1 MSKITKSILGV
12 FVVILVLLIVGVV
25 AIGLFADSAVKAG
38 IETAGSKALNVK
50 VSVDKVDLS
59 IIGGSLGFSDLV
71 IGNPPGYQ
79 HDNLLQLNE
88 ANIKVDTRS
97 LLTDK
102 VRINEIRMDGMNLVL
117 EQKGISN
124 NLNEII
130 KSIPHSS
137 KTEAEPTGKK
147 LNIDN
152 LEISN
157 VVVNV
162 KLLPVPGKVDTV
174 TLKLSPIKMTD
185 LGSDDKLDIATLTS
199 KILLAI
205 AGGVAEQGAGVLPKD
220 MVNTMTSTMGKVV
233 DMGIDIIGDGTGT
246 GQEAIKGTEDIGK
259 GITEGL
265 KGILKP
271 KQDQ

>member
-1 MSKITKSILGV
+1 MSKLAKSVLGV

-38 IETAGSKALNVK
+38 IESAGSKALNVK
-50 VSVDKVDLS
+50 VSVEDVDLS
-59 IIGGSLGFSDLV
+59 IISGSLGLGDLV

-79 HDNLLQLNE
+79 HDSLLQLNK
-88 ANIKVDTRS
+88 ADIKVDTRS
-97 LLTDK
+97 LLTDR
-102 VRINEIRMDGMNLVL
+102 VRINDIKMDGLNLVL
-117 EQKGISN
+117 EQKGISS
-124 NLNEII
+124 NLNEVI
-130 KSIPHSS
+130 KSIQHGP
-137 KTEAEPTGKK
+137 KTEAEPSGKK
-147 LNIDN
+147 LNINN
-152 LEISN
+152 LDISN
-157 VVVNV
+157 VVVTI
-162 KLLPVPGKVDTV
+162 KLLPVPGQADTV

-185 LGSDDKLDIATLTS
+185 LGSDDKLDTATLVG

-233 DMGIDIIGDGTGT
+233 DMGMDIIGGGTGA

-259 GITEGL
+259 LTEGL